1 MCGARLGEDLPPPGP
16 DVGPTPPR
24 RSGRRP
30 ASSPALQLPCD
41 DAAIAALLSPRKLA
55 LDCGGASAGGVE
67 ATKLLKASF
76 GSLSDNRAA
85 LDLTGPFK
93 DAERAVLL
101 DSETRHVLAAAVVHV
116 RAGSVLEVPLFATA
130 KKFRGQGFG
139 SALYAALAGLGR
151 RLGLQTL
158 VVSATDESRA
168 FWVRQGL
175 HAKKFCGA
183 AEKSAMS
190 SLEQRGLVT
199 SFQNTTLMAAPIP
212 QGLEPPPLALDQRD
226 RDRLPGLKARAA
238 ASTHC
243 YEDINDKG
251 SFWVAADGSRQWRA
265 PYPADEM
272 LTGVD
277 PNVKWVP
284 YKELEAFFAGPT
296 RGWGLRCTRDIKDT
310 EFVVEIVGRC
320 LSFEEYE
327 QLEDKTYAVGFPE
340 NISEAKRAAGDRLQY
355 IDPKT
360 EGGLWRFIN
369 DSEEAPNLRLVY
381 IPRFEKPSAKNP
393 DGVLPKR
400 AFLQAA
406 HDIPAGVELTWD
418 YGPAYPRPWKEAE
431 ASEAGGQA
439 LRVDEGGRRAAAKW
453 ASAEPGRSVSSPTP
467 ADVGAAERCRGE
479 ASTRGGTGEG
489 RVSGGADAR
498 VEKPA
503 LAERDRATTD
513 RKLWPGAFDAGWRI
527 REACRN
533 AAKNSH
539 WKYVSP
545 EGKDYTSAAAAA
557 SASGRGESR
566 PSGLVATAAAAS
578 SGHESGAESELEV
591 ECEGDKE
598 WFAGV
603 IKSYSS
609 RRGLCVAYDNGE
621 TQYEDLDDWGLDDLE
636 VVGFEGDDTTSSLQ
650 HLHAFDTSS
659 DEEEPHMTGA
669 LSAEDAA
676 ATSAEDAARAP
687 ARACSTCTLLCDDP
701 QAAEQEEGRLR
712 GAKLDDEWV
721 GKGELPP
728 ALVARAEELVAQREA
743 ERSALS
749 ASQGSDSDSDA
760 SPASSRSKP
769 NELAGAIPPVR
780 LAQLAG
786 RARPG
791 EQQQRNVAGDLCT

>member
-1 MCGARLGEDLPPPGP
+1 M
-16 DVGPTPPR
+16 
-24 RSGRRP
+24 
-30 ASSPALQLPCD
+30 
-41 DAAIAALLSPRKLA
+41 
-55 LDCGGASAGGVE
+55 
-67 ATKLLKASF
+67 
-76 GSLSDNRAA
+76 
-85 LDLTGPFK
+85 
-93 DAERAVLL
+93 
-101 DSETRHVLAAAVVHV
+101 
-116 RAGSVLEVPLFATA
+116 
-130 KKFRGQGFG
+130 RG
-139 SALYAALAGLGR
+139 
-151 RLGLQTL
+151 
-158 VVSATDESRA
+158 
-168 FWVRQGL
+168 
-175 HAKKFCGA
+175 
-183 AEKSAMS
+183 
-190 SLEQRGLVT
+190 
-199 SFQNTTLMAAPIP
+199 
-212 QGLEPPPLALDQRD
+212 
-226 RDRLPGLKARAA
+226 
-238 ASTHC
+238 
-243 YEDINDKG
+243 
-251 SFWVAADGSRQWRA
+251 
-265 PYPADEM
+265 
-272 LTGVD
+272 
-277 PNVKWVP
+277 
-284 YKELEAFFAGPT
+284 
-296 RGWGLRCTRDIKDT
+296 
-310 EFVVEIVGRC
+310 
-320 LSFEEYE
+320 
-327 QLEDKTYAVGFPE
+327 
-340 NISEAKRAAGDRLQY
+340 
-355 IDPKT
+355 
-360 EGGLWRFIN
+360 EGG
-369 DSEEAPNLRLVY
+369 
-381 IPRFEKPSAKNP
+381 
-393 DGVLPKR
+393 
-400 AFLQAA
+400 
-406 HDIPAGVELTWD
+406 
-418 YGPAYPRPWKEAE
+418 
-431 ASEAGGQA
+431 
-439 LRVDEGGRRAAAKW
+439 GRGAAAKG
-453 ASAEPGRSVSSPTP
+453 ASAEPGRSVSSPTA

-513 RKLWPGAFDAGWRI
+513 RKLWLGAFDAGWRI

-557 SASGRGESR
+557 SASGRGASR

-591 ECEGDKE
+591 ECEVEDATGAAAAAATAEAGAAAAAAEAAEAGVMGGRIRSRMLPAGTHVRFRWETEKGDKE

-701 QAAEQEEGRLR
+701 QVRSCQACGARLPPLLGRPPAPSSGPRRPRGRISDGIAARRAGGGYEQAAEQEEGRLR

-760 SPASSRSKP
+760 SPASSRK
-769 NELAGAIPPVR
+769 R
-780 LAQLAG
+780 
-786 RARPG
+786 
-791 EQQQRNVAGDLCT
+791 